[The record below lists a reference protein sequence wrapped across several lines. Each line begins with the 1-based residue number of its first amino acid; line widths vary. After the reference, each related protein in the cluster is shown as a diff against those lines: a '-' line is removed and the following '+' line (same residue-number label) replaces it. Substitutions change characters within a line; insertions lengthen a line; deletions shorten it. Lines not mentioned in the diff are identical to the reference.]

1 MPMQNALAGDDC
13 RTHKSLAAQMETSS
27 ATGVARLPARAK
39 AASLP
44 EIGSGDATIRVAAE
58 ARAGRLRVLQGARLM
73 PMERISGAFDFRP
86 NDSLLA

>member
-44 EIGSGDATIRVAAE
+44 EIGSGDATDPSRCRSTSRSAA
-58 ARAGRLRVLQGARLM
+58 RIAGRTSDANGK
-73 PMERISGAFDFRP
+73 DFRG
-86 NDSLLA
+86 L